1 MLPHLHFYPIYLV
14 IFKDL
19 YKTLFSANLPPYMLS
34 GVMFSSCNYPALLWK
49 NNRQISD
56 EELPVLS
63 YKVPVLASLNIYS
76 R

>member
-1 MLPHLHFYPIYLV
+1 
-14 IFKDL
+14 
-19 YKTLFSANLPPYMLS
+19 MLS
-34 GVMFSSCNYPALLWK
+34 GVMFSSCNYPALLLK

-63 YKVPVLASLNIYS
+63 YKVPMLSSFCVYS